1 MPHYGVRLT
10 CLEACLA
17 LPMGVFFGKLFSA
30 LVGSKEVRIL
40 ILGLDNAGK
49 TTILCEC
56 VFLALAGQQRHNG
69 GGDRVAGPG
78 VEVPSSGGNPAAA
91 PAFGATLRCDWQL
104 KEGVGEREAWE
115 ASGRRPV

>member
-1 MPHYGVRLT
+1 LT

-56 VFLALAGQQRHNG
+56 VFLASRDSSDTTG
-69 GGDRVAGPG
+69 GVAALRGPAWKYPLWG
-78 VEVPSSGGNPAAA
+78 VTPRRR
-91 PAFGATLRCDWQL
+91 LR
-104 KEGVGEREAWE
+104 
-115 ASGRRPV
+115 SGRRFAVIGSRERGWERERGLGGFRGTPWDALC

>member
-1 MPHYGVRLT
+1 MAVSRKSGFVKSGLCGNRFLTIFLISTKCHGVYLPHDGVRLT

-56 VFLALAGQQRHNG
+56 FFLALAGQQ
-69 GGDRVAGPG
+69 
-78 VEVPSSGGNPAAA
+78 
-91 PAFGATLRCDWQL
+91 
-104 KEGVGEREAWE
+104 
-115 ASGRRPV
+115 